1 MFEKM
6 SITQINQSRLLANT
20 EKNPWLS
27 DTLMFLSSLR
37 STINVLNL
45 ITSKF
50 FFFKADLIIY
60 SFK

>member
-37 STINVLNL
+37 STINALNL
-45 ITSKF
+45 IT
-50 FFFKADLIIY
+50 
-60 SFK
+60 